1 MASYQRK
8 KGKAPPRERAYDL
21 RLIPSF
27 ETETKKIG
35 CGKKKRAR
43 EERDLLDSSRGGP
56 QFFFSLGLSPC
67 LALGDERR
75 EAGSFDLADKSHAGM
90 YVQPF
95 LGPCTQTREL
105 SPSNFEKIMGQ
116 QLTFKIRD

>member
-1 MASYQRK
+1 MASYQKK

-35 CGKKKRAR
+35 CGKKTR
-43 EERDLLDSSRGGP
+43 ERGERSFGFFAWGP
-56 QFFFSLGLSPC
+56 PVLFSLGLSPC